1 IVYFRWRTCTVGTE
15 QYWHGILPH
24 EGTPGRRYEEIRRTG
39 EELQRL
45 GALVAADLPA
55 EVAILRSYDALWAF
69 EAQPTAEGLA
79 YDDQVG
85 RYYRALWER
94 NVAVDLITED
104 GPWEPYKV
112 LVAPCLFVLR
122 EEVSTRLHAWVEAGG
137 TLVLTFRSGVKDE
150 YNRVVDQPL
159 PGALR
164 DLAGVQ
170 VIDYTALLPAGTGAP
185 CGGPESLELVID
197 GTLHC
202 VGADVWMDDLQVN
215 DAEVLGTYRGGP
227 FDGAPAVTL
236 KRLGAGRV
244 IYVGTSL
251 DGAGQALLMDKVLAE
266 TGVITGVPSPDN
278 VEIVRRVHEG
288 NDYWFVLN
296 HGPLAQEIRLPA
308 GGIELLT
315 GRIVTETVI
324 VNGLDA
330 LVVCSQPETEIRPIH

>member
-1 IVYFRWRTCTVGTE
+1 MT
-15 QYWHGILPH
+15 
-24 EGTPGRRYEEIRRTG
+24 
-39 EELQRL
+39 
-45 GALVAADLPA
+45 AAFPA

-69 EAQPTAEGLA
+69 EAQPTAEGLS
-79 YDDQVG
+79 YDDQIG
-85 RYYRALWER
+85 RSYRAFWRR

-104 GPWEPYKV
+104 SSWESYKV

-150 YNRVVDQPL
+150 YNRVIDQPL

-164 DLAGVQ
+164 DLAGVH
-170 VIDYTALLPAGTGAP
+170 VIDYTALLPAGAGVP

-197 GTLHC
+197 GTIHR
-202 VGADVWMDDLQVN
+202 VGADVWMDDLEVK

-236 KRLGAGRV
+236 KRIGAGRV

-251 DGAGQALLMDKVLAE
+251 DDRGQALLMNKVLDE
-266 TGVITGVPSPDN
+266 TGIKPGVPSPDN

-288 NDYWFVLN
+288 TDYWFVLN
-296 HGPLAQEIRLPA
+296 HGLVAQEIRLPT

-315 GRIVTETVI
+315 GRAVTETVI

-330 LVVCSQPETEIRPIH
+330 LVVCSQPGI